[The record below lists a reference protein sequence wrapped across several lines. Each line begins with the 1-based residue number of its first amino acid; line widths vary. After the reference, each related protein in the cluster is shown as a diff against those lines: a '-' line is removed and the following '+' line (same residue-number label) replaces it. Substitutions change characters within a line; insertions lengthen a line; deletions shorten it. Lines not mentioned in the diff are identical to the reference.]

1 MATKTNM
8 EVKGNKYFR
17 ITTDIGIDA
26 NGKRIRKQFTGKTK
40 KKLKPKEMPI
50 SKKLKQD
57 SLTIKKISRQNY
69 EKHGFM
75 KS

>member
-40 KKLKPKEMPI
+40 KEAEAKRDAYLEKAKAGLI
-50 SKKLKQD
+50 D
-57 SLTIKKISRQNY
+57 NKKISRQNY
-69 EKHGFM
+69 ENM
-75 KS
+75 AL